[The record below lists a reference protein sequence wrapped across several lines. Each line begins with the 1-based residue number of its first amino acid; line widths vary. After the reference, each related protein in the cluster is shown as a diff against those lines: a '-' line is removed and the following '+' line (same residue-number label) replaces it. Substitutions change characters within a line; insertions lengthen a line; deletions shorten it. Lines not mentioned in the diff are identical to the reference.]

1 MNTSPLIRIKDA
13 ASFIGV
19 SDKTIRR
26 LIDCGKLLSVK
37 IRGIRFVRRD
47 SLMGLLDNGTA

>member
-1 MNTSPLIRIKDA
+1 MNSSPLCRIKEA
-13 ASFIGV
+13 ATFLGV

-26 LIDCGKLLSVK
+26 LIDCGRLLSVK

-47 SLMGLLDNGTA
+47 SLILLVQTGTP